1 MNQEQ
6 FQQRY
11 RYNPSSDSLGE
22 GGFGKVFKAYDTHRD
37 RWVALKVSE
46 VKPGMEQ
53 VRLKKEVEMVN
64 NLPTHPNIAYY
75 EECYTFSSFA
85 GEYDFGVLQYYE
97 AGNLQQLAVKVKL
110 SEEQKRAILIQI
122 LDGIGFLHAH
132 GIIHR
137 DLKPA
142 NILMVNRNGEYI
154 PKITDFGISKQLD
167 INKSSVFENSLAG
180 AGTLSFASPEQLG
193 DLVIRKNTDLWSFG
207 VIAFWLL
214 TGKLP
219 FTTGSHTSTSEAGRS
234 ELFKQ
239 ISSGHLPEALSALDS
254 RWQDLI
260 TACLTVDADVRVK
273 NAEECKLL
281 LEGESRDAGPPVQA
295 VQTGWNDGADSGKTE
310 IRQTTPANPK
320 KTAPRPSRDNG
331 SNNLVY
337 WLVGAAAIALFGLL
351 IKDLVSLDDA
361 SGSPGMQGS
370 KPEIEWV
377 YIPAGSFIMGSPE
390 SEIPVNDELD
400 RETLEIEAQHRV
412 NLSAFKISKYEVTF
426 EQYDAF
432 CDATGREKP
441 DDSGFG
447 RGKIPVSSVSWYDA
461 VAFAEW
467 MGCRLP
473 TEAEWEYACRAGTTT
488 AFNTGDCLS
497 TDQANFNGQHL
508 GFSNCEKG
516 ESREKPLPVG
526 SFPPN
531 AWGLYD
537 MHGNV
542 SEWCS
547 DFYAPYKKE
556 EQTNPKG
563 PESGE
568 GRIVRGG
575 EWFSTVRACRSGYRG
590 AIYPYWS
597 QFAMGFRLAAD

>member
-110 SEEQKRAILIQI
+110 SEEQKRAILIRI

-281 LEGESRDAGPPVQA
+281 LDGESRDAGPPVQA

-370 KPEIEWV
+370 KPEIEWL
-377 YIPAGSFIMGSPE
+377 YIPAGTFIMGSPYKEAGRHLDE
-390 SEIPVNDELD
+390 S
-400 RETLEIEAQHRV
+400 QHNV
-412 NLSAFKISKYEVTF
+412 TLSAFMMSKYEITI

-432 CDATGREKP
+432 CIATGREKP
-441 DDSGFG
+441 YDNSP
-447 RGKIPVSSVSWYDA
+447 GKKSHPVVNVSYEDA
-461 VAFAEW
+461 LAFAGW
-467 MGCRLP
+467 LDCRLP
-473 TEAEWEYACRAGTTT
+473 TEAEWEYACRAGTATPF
-488 AFNTGDCLS
+488 ATGTCLATS
-497 TDQANFNGQHL
+497 QANFDGEQPYHD
-508 GFSNCEKG
+508 CRKG
-516 ESREKPLPVG
+516 SKKDRTTAVG
-526 SFPPN
+526 SYAPN

-542 SEWCS
+542 WEWVS
-547 DFYAPYKKE
+547 DWYDGYPAD
-556 EQTNPKG
+556 EQTDPVG
-563 PESGE
+563 PDSSEY
-568 GRIVRGG
+568 RLARGG
-575 EWFSTVRACRSGYRG
+575 GFINDAGQCRSARRKSIIPDMRADALG
-590 AIYPYWS
+590 I
-597 QFAMGFRLAAD
+597 RLVKEVD